1 MHIRVENYFDHFDTI
16 ACGHFV
22 SPCVSDDDNM
32 LIILDVYSMDE
43 EVPTYVSLTKQV
55 FNTTTC
61 ESESFISSYSMNM
74 ELVAEGVEN
83 KEQAE
88 KLENM
93 GCDFFQG
100 YLYSRPI
107 CKEDFYMKISEQ
119 QIEK

>member
-16 ACGHFV
+16 VCGHFV

-74 ELVAEGVEN
+74 ELVAVNDTNYIGSLKDIRIVFGVEVASMAQCTTTI
-83 KEQAE
+83 EP
-88 KLENM
+88 
-93 GCDFFQG
+93 GVS
-100 YLYSRPI
+100 YSI
-107 CKEDFYMKISEQ
+107 L
-119 QIEK
+119 

>member
-74 ELVAEGVEN
+74 ELVAVNDTNYIGSLKDIRIVFGVEAASMVQCTTTI
-83 KEQAE
+83 EP
-88 KLENM
+88 
-93 GCDFFQG
+93 GVS
-100 YLYSRPI
+100 YSI
-107 CKEDFYMKISEQ
+107 L
-119 QIEK
+119 